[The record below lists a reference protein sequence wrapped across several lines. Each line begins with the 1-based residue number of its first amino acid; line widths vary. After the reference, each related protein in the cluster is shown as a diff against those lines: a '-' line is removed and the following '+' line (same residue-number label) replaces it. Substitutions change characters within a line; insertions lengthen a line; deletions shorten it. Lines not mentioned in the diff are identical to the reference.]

1 MNRCT
6 DEKILMLMLILFL
19 LLMLKLM
26 VLLILMLNVDVGAD
40 SVTLAVAR
48 GVHFGAYHRPL
59 DGHFFYA
66 MTKVRFHRIDWK
78 LEVKV
83 GAHTGQ

>member
-59 DGHFFYA
+59 DGHFFGLNYFCLI
-66 MTKVRFHRIDWK
+66 MLSW
-78 LEVKV
+78 
-83 GAHTGQ
+83 

>member
-59 DGHFFYA
+59 DGHFLNKRFLKRA
-66 MTKVRFHRIDWK
+66 GVSVR
-78 LEVKV
+78 
-83 GAHTGQ
+83 